1 MDKRIDKEVLEYMEI
16 YKTKKVTE
24 EKIKLAQ
31 KTKEELSKLTG
42 LKVEKIYVFSEYAW
56 GKSDE
61 TPAFCFL
68 SDVRIRDL
76 NEKLIDISEY
86 AGRNNME
93 ILFWSMCQFEKRK
106 NNPTELDYYIEN
118 YGVKIYD
125 TEKIA
130 EIDERVKATE
140 YASKMDLYR
149 WYYKFQKNN
158 PKSLLRSLLEI
169 YALKIDYPVNINQKL
184 ENTIEYIKHISA
196 DKNVL
201 NKIEEFN
208 KEGADQL
215 QICNELEKYIKSLKQ
230 IRPQMK
236 GENIATMDVYGRLLD
251 IKNKKG
257 SVNISNLTKENLYTM
272 RIMQDKMP
280 YEIAALFD
288 INEKEITKMCKNFGF
303 KVIDSTWCRHIGGLI
318 AKAVDQDMDRA
329 YRVLKMTGVFNFEK
343 HTYDILK
350 YMRDGER
357 YLLKEFWKLVKGK
370 REGLELEK
378 ATTAKDV
385 YFRAYFCAE
394 LLKQNDF
401 ISEVDF
407 LTYKITKKGKDLLER
422 LNYMEIEE
430 LNLIEIAKITGE
442 ANFYALSIMKLN
454 NGELMYCANADEL
467 DKYSKELEEWREA
480 EFEEEFD
487 AKLSKNTDKNVE
499 ENENLYVEP
508 NKNEEIENRV
518 NDNRVMGKIGDNA
531 EDKREIIEVSF
542 EDIKVKEKSKNTVKT
557 QTSRGK
563 ADYNK
568 INLSKEKIGKDSEKL
583 VYDWEK
589 ERLKKEQREDL
600 AKKVFWES
608 EENGDGAG
616 YDIKSFEKRNGEYV
630 EIYIEVKGT
639 NKSINQAFDISINEI
654 EASNKYSDR
663 YFIYRLGEIYS
674 DVPKFYKINGRIEDN
689 FELEAVNFKARK
701 KI

>member
-1 MDKRIDKEVLEYMEI
+1 
-16 YKTKKVTE
+16 
-24 EKIKLAQ
+24 
-31 KTKEELSKLTG
+31 
-42 LKVEKIYVFSEYAW
+42 
-56 GKSDE
+56 
-61 TPAFCFL
+61 
-68 SDVRIRDL
+68 
-76 NEKLIDISEY
+76 
-86 AGRNNME
+86 ME

-149 WYYKFQKNN
+149 WYYKFEKNN
-158 PKSLLRSLLEI
+158 PKALLKSLLEI
-169 YALKIDYPVNINQKL
+169 YALKIDYPINENQRL
-184 ENTIEYIKHISA
+184 ENTIEYIKHIST

-201 NKIEEFN
+201 NKIEKFN
-208 KEGADQL
+208 KEGTDQL
-215 QICNELEKYIKSLKQ
+215 QICNKLEKYIKSLKQ

-236 GENIATMDVYGRLLD
+236 GEDIATMDVYGKLLD

-272 RIMQDKMP
+272 SIIQNKIS
-280 YEIAALFD
+280 YEIAKLFEID
-288 INEKEITKMCKNFGF
+288 EKEIVKMRKKFGV
-303 KVIDSTWCRHIGGLI
+303 KVIDSIWYEHIGELI
-318 AKAVDQDMDRA
+318 AKVVGQDADRA
-329 YRVLKMTGVFNFEK
+329 YNVLKKMGIFNFEK

-357 YLLKEFWKLVKGK
+357 YLLKEFWKLVNGK
-370 REGLELEK
+370 REGIELEK

-422 LNYMEIEE
+422 LNYIDVEE
-430 LNLIEIAKITGE
+430 LNLIEIAQITGE
-442 ANFYALSIMKLN
+442 ANFYALCVMKLN
-454 NGELMYCANADEL
+454 NGEFMYCANADEL
-467 DKYSKELEEWREA
+467 DKYSKEIEKWEKA
-480 EFEEEFD
+480 
-487 AKLSKNTDKNVE
+487 DKG
-499 ENENLYVEP
+499 
-508 NKNEEIENRV
+508 EEIESTENNNRTV
-518 NDNRVMGKIGDNA
+518 DKIDDNA
-531 EDKREIIEVSF
+531 EDKREIVEISF
-542 EDIKVKEKSKNTVKT
+542 ENIKVREKSKSTTKT

-563 ADYNK
+563 TDYNK

-639 NKSINQAFDISINEI
+639 NKSVNQAFDISINEI
-654 EASNKYSDR
+654 VASNKYGDR
-663 YFIYRLGEIYS
+663 YFIYRIGEIYS

-701 KI
+701 K